1 MTQTTEIDSVT
12 TITIN
17 RVLHKIEGNQK
28 GPVLVLFGGIH
39 GNEKAGVKAIESI
52 LPKLSPSKINGT
64 VYGIAGNIAALQ
76 ENKRFIKK
84 DLNRQWT
91 KDKIKNLDQITDCD
105 EEDLE
110 QKELFKVLTDVL
122 KSHSG
127 PFYFIDLHTTSSK
140 TIPFI
145 TINDALINRRFSNL
159 FPVPTV
165 LGIEE
170 YLEGPLLSYIN
181 QLGYVSL
188 GFESGQHEDE
198 LAVNNSKAFINLA
211 LVHSEILKSED
222 IVNLSNYT
230 NLLKQSAAN
239 NTTTYEVTFRHK
251 IEPNEDFRMC
261 EGYKSFQPIDE
272 GIVIAVSNGVSI
284 ALKKPS
290 TLFMPLY
297 QKAGEDGYY
306 LIKPIP
312 KLALN
317 LSVILRKI
325 KFDNLLVMLPGVSWY
340 DKTKEILIVNTR
352 TAKFLAKQFFN
363 LLGYRSFQLDK
374 HNIKFY
380 NRERIS
386 NKSMYKHL
394 SWYKRSKE

>member
-1 MTQTTEIDSVT
+1 
-12 TITIN
+12 
-17 RVLHKIEGNQK
+17 
-28 GPVLVLFGGIH
+28 VLFGGIH
-39 GNEKAGVKAIESI
+39 GNEKAGVKAIESV
-52 LPKLSPSKINGT
+52 LPQLNASKIKGT
-64 VYGIAGNIAALQ
+64 VYGITGNIAALKK
-76 ENKRFIKK
+76 NKRFITK

-91 KDKIKNLDQITDCD
+91 REKLKALEKQGDYKN
-105 EEDLE
+105 EDAEQQALYRLLIEILE
-110 QKELFKVLTDVL
+110 N
-122 KSHSG
+122 HHG

-159 FPVPTV
+159 FPVPKV

-198 LAVNNSKAFINLA
+198 LAVVNNVAFINLT
-211 LVHSEILKSED
+211 LVHTEILKAED
-222 IVNLSNYT
+222 IKNLSNYKD
-230 NLLKQSAAN
+230 LLEQSAEN
-239 NTTTYEVTFRHK
+239 NTTTYEVTYRHK

-261 EGYKSFQPIDE
+261 DGYKSFQDVDE
-272 GIVIAVSNGVSI
+272 GLVIAVSDGISI
-284 ALKKPS
+284 ALKTPS

-312 KLALN
+312 KIALK
-317 LSVILRKI
+317 LSVFLRKV
-325 KFDNLLVMLPGVSWY
+325 KFDNLLVILPGVSWY
-340 DKTKEILIVNTR
+340 DKSKEILLVNTK
-352 TAKFLAKQFFN
+352 TAKYLAKQLFH

-374 HNIKFY
+374 NNIKFY
-380 NRERIS
+380 SRDRMS
-386 NKSMYKHL
+386 KKQMYKHL
-394 SWYKRSKE
+394 TWYKKNRI